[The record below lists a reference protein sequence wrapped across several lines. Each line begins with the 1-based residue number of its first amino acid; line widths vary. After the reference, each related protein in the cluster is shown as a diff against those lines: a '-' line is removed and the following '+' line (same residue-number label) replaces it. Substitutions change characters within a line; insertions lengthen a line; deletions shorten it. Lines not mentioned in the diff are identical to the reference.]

1 MAALSRQRDN
11 KCEQAMKTMNEVRAE
26 LDANPDDYADAR
38 DIILNIVEDGEF
50 ICQSLA
56 EGNSLPDTSVATATG
71 EAEVPLEVTATPT
84 P

>member
-1 MAALSRQRDN
+1 VLAALSRPLDN
-11 KCEQAMKTMNEVRAE
+11 KCDQAMKTMAEVRAE

-38 DIILNIVEDGEF
+38 ATILRIVEDGEF

-56 EGNSLPDTSVATATG
+56 EGNSLPDASAPTATG
-71 EAEVPLEVTATPT
+71 EPTLDVTITPT

>member
-11 KCEQAMKTMNEVRAE
+11 KCEQALKTMNEVRAE
-26 LDANPDDYADAR
+26 LDANPDDYADSR
-38 DIILNIVEDGEF
+38 DTILRIVEDGEF

-56 EGNSLPDTSVATATG
+56 AGDSLPDASAPTATG
-71 EAEVPLEVTATPT
+71 EIPLEVIATPT